1 MPLSHISDVMA
12 DSARSLISI
21 ENEILLIHSD
31 IRGKVEEM
39 KRVQQELSNLVSQRD
54 ALLATASSLTAFME
68 RNKRV
73 DY

>member
-1 MPLSHISDVMA
+1 MA

-21 ENEILLIHSD
+21 ENEILLIHGD

-54 ALLATASSLTAFME
+54 ALLATASNLTAFME